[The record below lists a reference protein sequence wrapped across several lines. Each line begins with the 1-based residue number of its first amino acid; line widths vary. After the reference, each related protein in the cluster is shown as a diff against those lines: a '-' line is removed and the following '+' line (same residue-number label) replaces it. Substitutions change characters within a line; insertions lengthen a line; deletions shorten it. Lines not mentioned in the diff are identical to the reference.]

1 MSDSIKEIV
10 VHIRSREKFPTPQ
23 ISVYD
28 LLEHYGMGMYHTVC
42 CNHIVAE
49 WDIDERHIQINYLFP
64 GDLILDYIGLMICDE
79 ILTGYISEDTFKGII
94 EYFRTTKQLANEN
107 NKMIELL
114 QKISS
119 KDLRSYMKE
128 PKKFFGEQSE
138 RIIPMIK
145 AELSARHVWNHVFRK
160 VRKATYNIFVRIKY
174 WRIFSLMKQCARE
187 IKAEEAEKT
196 EN

>member
-1 MSDSIKEIV
+1 MSDSIKEMV
-10 VHIRSREKFPTPQ
+10 EHIRSREKFPTPQ

-28 LLEHYGMGMYHTVC
+28 LLEHYDMGMYHAVC
-42 CNHIVAE
+42 CNRIIDE

-64 GDLILDYIGLMICDE
+64 GDLILDYIGLMICDD

-94 EYFRTTKQLANEN
+94 EYFRTTKSLANEN
-107 NKMIELL
+107 NKMLELL

-145 AELSARHVWNHVFRK
+145 AELSARHIWNHVLCK

-187 IKAEEAEKT
+187 IKAEET